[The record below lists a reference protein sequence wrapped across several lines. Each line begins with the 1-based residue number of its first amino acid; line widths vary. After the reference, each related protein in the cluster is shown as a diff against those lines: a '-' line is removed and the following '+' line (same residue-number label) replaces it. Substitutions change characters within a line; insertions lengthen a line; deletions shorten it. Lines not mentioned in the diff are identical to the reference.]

1 MRNAFSRLLI
11 ACLGLVLGFAA
22 LAPAQAQVPFAPEL
36 RGGIFARDAFAP
48 GGNLFDANRIR
59 DFNAELLFSVPDLN
73 AWTLAGEL
81 RPHLG
86 ATFNTD
92 GGENLV
98 YTGLSWT
105 FRPPLLPVFA
115 EVGGGAALHSASFSN
130 APSRFGCAVL
140 AQGQASVGVEFL
152 PRTAL
157 MATVQHATDFGLC
170 NTPNSGM
177 TSAGLRLGIR
187 F

>member
-1 MRNAFSRLLI
+1 MRTALSRMLI
-11 ACLGLVLGFAA
+11 SCLGLFLA
-22 LAPAQAQVPFAPEL
+22 LVAVVPASAQIAFLPEV
-36 RGGIFARDAFAP
+36 RGGVFARDAFQP
-48 GGNLFDANRIR
+48 GGNLFDGTRIR

-73 AWTLAGEL
+73 AWTVAGEL
-81 RPHLG
+81 RPHVG
-86 ATFNTD
+86 ATFDTE
-92 GGENLV
+92 GGENLF

-105 FRPPLLPVFA
+105 FRPPLLPIFA
-115 EVGGGAALHSASFSN
+115 EVGGGAALHSASFSDQ
-130 APSRFGCAVL
+130 PSRFGCAVL

-152 PRTAL
+152 PRTSL

-170 NTPNSGM
+170 NTPNDSM

>member
-1 MRNAFSRLLI
+1 MRTAWSRLLI
-11 ACLGLVLGFAA
+11 SCLGLFMALFAI
-22 LAPAQAQVPFAPEL
+22 APAQAQVPFAPEL
-36 RGGIFARDAFAP
+36 RGGIFARDAFEA
-48 GGNLFDANRIR
+48 GGNLLDGNRIR

-73 AWTLAGEL
+73 AWTIAGEL

-86 ATFNTD
+86 ATFHTD

-105 FRPPLLPVFA
+105 FRPPLLPIFG
-115 EVGGGAALHSASFSN
+115 EVGGGAALHSASFSDT
-130 APSRFGCAVL
+130 PSRFGCAVL

-157 MATVQHATDFGLC
+157 MATVQHVTDFGLC
-170 NTPNSGM
+170 NSASKDM